1 MVRNV
6 RSHVRGGLD
15 ILFVG
20 QLSPCMGGAAI
31 VGTQLLAGCV
41 AAGHRVKAIVPR
53 TLGSPWTA
61 EQCAEANPGVV
72 VACFPAPDCVHGWF
86 RRLDEES
93 RLQERTL
100 VRRLLFDS
108 INRERP
114 DIVVF
119 GKTPYAWHAAD
130 LVATANL
137 PSVLVC
143 QGAWAA
149 DLPARPGAA
158 DLLHQL
164 HLTDRIVT
172 VAKHMVAPLRQ
183 LGFANVSAVPNG
195 VDLTQFA
202 PRPKNRSLLR
212 NLELTPADVVV
223 LHASNFVEAKRPL
236 DVARSAARAMSVA
249 ADLLYLI
256 VGDGRG
262 RPAVQSFCQTVHLR
276 NRFRFT
282 GWVEHAKMADYLNL
296 ADIVVMTS
304 ESEAL
309 PLIYL
314 EAQACGRVLIA
325 SDIPAS
331 REVIVDGQTG
341 LLFSTGDVRQ
351 LARKILA
358 VTRDGDRRRVI
369 GEKARQAASAHDLN
383 RTVSEHLEILAEVAT
398 DGRRVRI
405 PPA

>member
-1 MVRNV
+1 M
-6 RSHVRGGLD
+6 
-15 ILFVG
+15 
-20 QLSPCMGGAAI
+20 
-31 VGTQLLAGCV
+31 
-41 AAGHRVKAIVPR
+41 
-53 TLGSPWTA
+53 
-61 EQCAEANPGVV
+61 
-72 VACFPAPDCVHGWF
+72 
-86 RRLDEES
+86 DEES

-100 VRRLLFDS
+100 VRLLLCDF
-108 INRERP
+108 INTARP

-130 LVATANL
+130 LAATASLPNL
-137 PSVLVC
+137 LVC

-149 DLPARPGAA
+149 ELPARPGAL

-164 HLTDRIVT
+164 RLVDQIVT
-172 VAKHMVAPLRQ
+172 VARHMVVPLRQ
-183 LGFANVSAVPNG
+183 LGFTNVSAVPNG
-195 VDLTQFA
+195 VDLTRFA
-202 PRPKNRSLLR
+202 PRPKDASLLSR
-212 NLELTPADVVV
+212 LGLTPADVVV

-236 DVARSAARAMSVA
+236 DIARSATQVMSVA
-249 ADLLYLI
+249 PDLVYLI

-262 RPAVQSFCQTVHLR
+262 RPAVQAFCQTARLSH
-276 NRFRFT
+276 RFRFT

-331 REVIVDGQTG
+331 REVVIDGQTG
-341 LLFSTGDVRQ
+341 VLFSTGDLPQ

-358 VTRDGDRRRVI
+358 VSRDEDRRRAI

-383 RTVSEHLEILAEVAT
+383 RTVAGHLEIMGKLAI
-398 DGRRVRI
+398 GRNRA
-405 PPA
+405 P